1 MALRKRSLTSL
12 SSWMSLGGKCHGTN
26 FSQLFC
32 KVERKPPIHSS
43 SFSRLSEGNCTNCTP
58 TYLAKK
64 SEIYPKPQVLVCTL
78 NKFPLLKLKHIQF
91 FFDIPKIPFAGTHI
105 PSRCHTHYQPPPTSF
120 SFTSDLKYPKDQRL
134 EPSVRRVWT
143 CITQG
148 SGPQDSQ
155 AFEGSGYLGWQHT
168 HPWLFLPTGYT

>member
-134 EPSVRRVWT
+134 EPSVRRV
-143 CITQG
+143 
-148 SGPQDSQ
+148 
-155 AFEGSGYLGWQHT
+155 
-168 HPWLFLPTGYT
+168 